1 MLRRASRSTA
11 STWIRFSAP
20 SPASPASTPTSPIRR
35 AGRNPWPV
43 RDNSREQTMTA
54 DVRCELEKMVEDIR
68 GLVARLRPHDQ
79 PLAVQLLE
87 MAVLEIKS
95 RIYGIGDEEFAALID
110 TLSGER
116 SHADQTELTQ
126 AC

>member
-1 MLRRASRSTA
+1 
-11 STWIRFSAP
+11 
-20 SPASPASTPTSPIRR
+20 
-35 AGRNPWPV
+35 
-43 RDNSREQTMTA
+43 MTA

-87 MAVLEIKS
+87 MAVLEIKG

-126 AC
+126 ACDQPGLPARTTPSGRVVAFGEIRRGKCKRRS